1 MFHSPLT
8 YLRVLTDTDKKSNAR
23 IKKFTMPA
31 VTNGQGYQKIHDAV
45 RNSDV
50 LHLEAMVK
58 NGASIN
64 EVEDRDKF
72 TPVHTACN
80 VGALECLHWLLWHGA
95 DATVTTCRGW
105 TPAHIA
111 AIRGQEGCLQAL
123 ANNGISMSTKDARGS
138 TPLHLACAHGHSFCV
153 QSLLRCGVDVNS
165 VDKNNWTP
173 VHVASYHGRLGCLQ
187 LLIKWGARYDD
198 VDGNGNTAA
207 HLAAMEGHLPCL
219 KFLVSSEGC
228 PDHSLGARNDHGETP
243 RDLAQQFYKEN
254 ITEYID
260 HVQHEM
266 DHPEESENLAFP
278 AHMAAYNGELDH
290 LRILVENGVV
300 NINERDDKGSTLAH
314 KAAGQGHLHIL
325 QWLIEMGADVE
336 ITNTAGETPRDIAR
350 RFAHLACV
358 KLLGGDPEEDTS
370 VVVGSED
377 EDDNSATG
385 IRRRNRKQDNGSDA
399 KGRAKLRVEELERL
413 LEISKKNYVQLGGT
427 LSEDRRRIHEMRDRD
442 HTISEL
448 KAQLDYDR
456 LRREKLEAQL
466 DQYRRKIANL
476 NSQMENMQLQE
487 SGEEPVVRTKK
498 KKTKKKSLDDGGVFI
513 KRNLTVSQRGTKF
526 KIV

>member
-1 MFHSPLT
+1 MPS
-8 YLRVLTDTDKKSNAR
+8 VTDGR
-23 IKKFTMPA
+23 
-31 VTNGQGYQKIHDAV
+31 GYQSIHDAV
-45 RNSDV
+45 RSSDV
-50 LHLEAMVK
+50 LHLEVMVK

-80 VGALECLHWLLWHGA
+80 IGALECLHWLLWHGA
-95 DATVTTCRGW
+95 DATVTTPRGW

-123 ANNGISMSTKDARGS
+123 ANNGVSMSAKDARGS

-153 QSLLRCGVDVNS
+153 QGLLRCGVDANG
-165 VDKNNWTP
+165 VDKNSWTA

-187 LLIKWGARYDD
+187 MLIKWGARYDD
-198 VDGNGNTAA
+198 VDSNGNTPA

-228 PDHSLGARNDHGETP
+228 PDHTLGARNDHGETP

-254 ITEYID
+254 ILEYID

-266 DHPEESENLAFP
+266 DHPEEAENLAFP
-278 AHMAAYNGELDH
+278 AHIAAYNGELDH

-300 NINERDDKGSTLAH
+300 NINERDDKGNTLAH

-325 QWLIEMGADVE
+325 QWLVEMGADVE
-336 ITNTAGETPRDIAR
+336 ISNTAGEAPRDIAR

-358 KLLGGDPEEDTS
+358 KLLGGDPEEETS
-370 VVVGSED
+370 VVVGSESE
-377 EDDNSATG
+377 EDDNEDDGASG
-385 IRRRNRKQDNGSDA
+385 IRRRRKKKGDKSDA
-399 KGRAKLRVEELERL
+399 KGRAKMRVEELERL
-413 LEISKKNYVQLGGT
+413 LEIAKKNFVQMGGT
-427 LSEDRRRIHEMRDRD
+427 LSEDRRRIREMRDKD
-442 HTISEL
+442 HTIGEL
-448 KAQLDYDR
+448 EAQLDYER

-466 DQYRRKIANL
+466 DQYRREIAYL
-476 NSQMENMQLQE
+476 HTQMENMQMQDLSE
-487 SGEEPVVRTKK
+487 EEPVMRAKK
-498 KKTKKKSLDDGGVFI
+498 KKPKKKSHDDGGVFI
-513 KRNLTVSQRGTKF
+513 RRNLTVPKKGNRFG
-526 KIV
+526 VV